1 MEKKKK
7 NREVGSRPF
16 WEGTINSLGLYHTDP
31 MGSYTGRPA
40 DGDDTPVQDADDL

>member
-1 MEKKKK
+1 MERRKK
-7 NREVGSRPF
+7 NLEISSRPL

-40 DGDDTPVQDADDL
+40 DEDDTPVQDADDL